1 MRTYGK
7 LRELIRIK
15 FKTLEQFADA
25 MRMSRSALSKK
36 LNGISA
42 WSQSEIEKACSL
54 LGIPITQVGE
64 YFFYEL

>member
-1 MRTYGK
+1 VRTYGK

-15 FKTLEQFADA
+15 FKTIDAFADA
-25 MRMSRSALSKK
+25 MGMSRSALSRK

-54 LGIPITQVGE
+54 LGISISQVGE
-64 YFFYEL
+64 YFFYEV